1 MSPLLAERLV
11 SRLRGTDATDTT
23 DVADVE
29 RLRGAL
35 ERYRPRNL
43 SELYMALRAVSAGS
57 RPRVLELV
65 RRQADEHPELGLEE
79 FVGRSD

>member
-11 SRLRGTDATDTT
+11 SRLHATDAD
-23 DVADVE
+23 DVE
-29 RLRGAL
+29 RVRGAL

-43 SELYMALRAVSAGS
+43 SELYMALRAVSSGS

-65 RRQADEHPELGLEE
+65 RRHADEHPEQDLEE
-79 FVGRSD
+79 FVGGSD